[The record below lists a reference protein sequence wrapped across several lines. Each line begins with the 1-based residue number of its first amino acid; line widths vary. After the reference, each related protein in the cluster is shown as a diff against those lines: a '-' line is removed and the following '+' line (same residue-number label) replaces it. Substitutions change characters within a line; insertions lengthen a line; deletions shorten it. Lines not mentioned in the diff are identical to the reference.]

1 MSGLLLVCYT
11 QSEKGRKVQNEKKI
25 SRFRNIDVCCDD
37 GMPVF
42 GETNEGAGSF
52 L

>member
-11 QSEKGRKVQNEKKI
+11 QSEKGRKIQNEKKI
-25 SRFRNIDVCCDD
+25 SRFRNFDVCCDD
-37 GMPVF
+37 GMPVV
-42 GETNEGAGSF
+42 GETNEGAGSY